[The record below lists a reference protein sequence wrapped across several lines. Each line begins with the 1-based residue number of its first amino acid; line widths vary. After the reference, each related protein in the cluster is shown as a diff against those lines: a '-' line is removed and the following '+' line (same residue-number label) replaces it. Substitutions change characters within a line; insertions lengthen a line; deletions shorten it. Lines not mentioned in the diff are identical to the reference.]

1 MCLSYNGS
9 SYHGWQAQ
17 KCGLSTIQQHVE
29 AAVSKVANHL
39 VHVVCAGRT
48 DKGVHSSYQV
58 IHFDSFAERNPRSW
72 VFGTNA
78 NLPKGISISWA
89 GVVDDSFHARFSAT
103 SRRYQYIIYN
113 HPIRPA
119 SFADELTWCHEKLD
133 AKMMHDAAQSLVG
146 EHDFTSFRAVG
157 CQAKSPVRTMEFLR
171 VTRYSDVIV
180 LDVKGNAFLHHMIR
194 NIAGVLIDIGSG
206 KMAVDWC
213 AKVLAAK
220 DRAQGGV
227 TASPKGLYL
236 SDVVYPCEHLIPNT
250 LGAPSIVQAMI
261 SAGENSFESSESTW
275 SDPDFN

>member
-29 AAVSKVANHL
+29 AAVSKVADQL
-39 VHVVCAGRT
+39 VKVICAGRT

-58 IHFDSFAERNPRSW
+58 IHFDTSAKRNPRSW

-78 NLPKGISISWA
+78 NLPQGISISWA
-89 GVVDDSFHARFSAT
+89 GAVGDSFHARFSAK
-103 SRRYQYIIYN
+103 SRRYQYIIFN

-119 SFADELTWCHEKLD
+119 SFAGELTWCHEKLN
-133 AKMMHDAAQSLVG
+133 AKLMHDAAQSLVG

-157 CQAKSPVRTMEFLR
+157 CQAKSPIRTLEHLK
-171 VTRYSDVIV
+171 VKRYSDVIV

-206 KMAVDWC
+206 KMETSWC
-213 AKVLAAK
+213 AEVLAAK
-220 DRAQGGV
+220 DRTQGGV

-236 SDVVYPCEHLIPNT
+236 SDVEYSPEYQIP
-250 LGAPSIVQAMI
+250 GSIGVPSIIQAMI
-261 SAGENSFESSESTW
+261 NAGDNTFEPSESIW
-275 SDPDFN
+275 SDPDLS